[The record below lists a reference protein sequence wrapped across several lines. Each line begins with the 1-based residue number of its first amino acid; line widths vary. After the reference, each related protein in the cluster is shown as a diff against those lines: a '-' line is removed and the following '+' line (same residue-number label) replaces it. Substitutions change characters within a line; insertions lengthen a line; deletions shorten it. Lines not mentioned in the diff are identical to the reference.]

1 MLNISPKLP
10 HESAKDYVVRQLI
23 YNIVHI
29 ELEPGQKLDADEL
42 CPLLEVS
49 KNPLREAELELAQI
63 KLVEIRPKVGVFVS
77 LIDTELVEQI
87 RELRSILECELAK
100 KACDILTPEQI
111 NTLWE
116 NVAMWQMYIKRNDEV
131 KIFQLDKEFHE
142 ALYSMCDRDFWYDL
156 VGSMAPH
163 FDRTTV
169 LSFRCMNT
177 NRIMK
182 DHEELVSAIEN
193 HDKKSASEISR
204 RHLTRYSEN
213 IETIKKSYAHYFKQ
227 P

>member
-10 HESAKDYVVRQLI
+10 NESAKDYVVRQLT

-29 ELEPGQKLDADEL
+29 GLEPGQKLEADEL
-42 CPLLEVS
+42 CPLLSVS
-49 KNPLREAELELAQI
+49 KNPLREAELELSQI

-77 LIDTELVEQI
+77 LIDTELVGQI
-87 RELRSILECELAK
+87 RELRSILEAELAG
-100 KACDILTPEQI
+100 KACDILTHEQI
-111 NTLWE
+111 NSLYE
-116 NVAMWQMYIKRNDEV
+116 NIAMWQMYIKRNEEA

-142 ALYSMCDRDFWYDL
+142 ALYRMCNRSFWYEL

-177 NRIMK
+177 DRIVK
-182 DHEELVSAIEN
+182 DHEELVNAIEN
-193 HDKKSASEISR
+193 HDKKRACDISR